1 MLQITATRVPAMSR
15 KILSAALLLVSA
27 GAAAAQAPA
36 PAPTYIVTRLGVDTI
51 AVERYTRSPG
61 KLEGDLI
68 LRNPRIRTFH
78 YTADLAP
85 NGVIKSLTII
95 VRRPGTDASAPP
107 VMRAVT
113 TFSDSI
119 AVIDVERNGQPDTV
133 ASARKIFH
141 GAVSPAFPTHPP
153 AFGIYEQILSTAG
166 LGRDSVAYA
175 LIGLDGGPAPSIIL
189 RRRGA
194 DSVAFTST
202 FFPGWTEVARV
213 DSRGR
218 IMGINAMA
226 TTVKTMSERDP
237 KLNFDAISS
246 AWAAIESA
254 KGATGQM
261 SPPDT
266 TRATIGTANI
276 EVAYSRPAKRSRVI
290 FGKIVP
296 WNEVWRTGANAAT
309 QLTTSADLVFGSTV
323 LPAGKYTLWT
333 LPTPSGAKLIIN
345 SETGQWGTD
354 YHAEKDVVRLD
365 LTLKKLSAP
374 VERFVI
380 GVAPQGAGGV
390 FTFAWDDREYS
401 LPFQIK

>member
-1 MLQITATRVPAMSR
+1 MSR

-27 GAAAAQAPA
+27 GAAAAQA

-141 GAVSPAFPTHPP
+141 GAVSPAFLTAPP
-153 AFGIYEQILSTAG
+153 AYGIYEQILSTAG

-175 LIGLDGGPAPSIIL
+175 LIGLRSGPAPSIIL

-276 EVAYSRPAKRSRVI
+276 EVAYSRPAKRGRVI

-309 QLTTSADLVFGSTV
+309 QLTTSADLVVGGTV

-365 LTLKKLSAP
+365 LASKKLSAP

-390 FTFAWDDREYS
+390 FTFTWDDREYS

>member
-1 MLQITATRVPAMSR
+1 
-15 KILSAALLLVSA
+15 
-27 GAAAAQAPA
+27 
-36 PAPTYIVTRLGVDTI
+36 
-51 AVERYTRSPG
+51 
-61 KLEGDLI
+61 
-68 LRNPRIRTFH
+68 
-78 YTADLAP
+78 
-85 NGVIKSLTII
+85 
-95 VRRPGTDASAPP
+95 
-107 VMRAVT
+107 
-113 TFSDSI
+113 
-119 AVIDVERNGQPDTV
+119 
-133 ASARKIFH
+133 
-141 GAVSPAFPTHPP
+141 
-153 AFGIYEQILSTAG
+153 
-166 LGRDSVAYA
+166 
-175 LIGLDGGPAPSIIL
+175 
-189 RRRGA
+189 
-194 DSVAFTST
+194 
-202 FFPGWTEVARV
+202 
-213 DSRGR
+213 
-218 IMGINAMA
+218 MGINAMA

-254 KGATGQM
+254 KGAAGQM

-276 EVAYSRPAKRSRVI
+276 EVAYSRPAKRGRVI

-365 LTLKKLSAP
+365 LTSKKLSAP